1 MAQNAVCTQLP
12 AEQTEQILSCILD
25 MGELL
30 LVSGAE
36 VMRVEDTVQRLCAAY
51 GFVRADVFTITS
63 SIVLTVHTESGRVFT
78 QTRRI
83 VARDTDLE
91 RVANVNALSRK
102 LCGEPADAQTFR
114 GQLEEIR
121 RGRTYS
127 RWVHMVCYGG
137 ISAGFSLFFGGT
149 VQDAVAA
156 LLSGLVLFGVLQ
168 FCRLLKLNS
177 ILESILAS
185 GLTALAVLLLV
196 SAGIGQHAD
205 KITIGNIMVLIPGLA
220 FTNSLRDLING
231 DTISGILGISE
242 AIVKAVA
249 IAIGFAAVL
258 TQVGG

>member
-1 MAQNAVCTQLP
+1 MAQNAVCAQIP
-12 AEQTEQILSCILD
+12 EEETEQILSCILD

-36 VMRVEDTVQRLCAAY
+36 VMRVEDTIHRLCTAY
-51 GFVRADVFTITS
+51 GFVKTDVFTITS
-63 SIVLTVHTESGRVFT
+63 SIVLTVHGQNDRVFT

-83 VARDTDLE
+83 VVRDTDLE

-102 LCGEPADAQTFR
+102 LCSAPVNAEAFR
-114 GQLEEIR
+114 RQLDEIR
-121 RGRTYS
+121 RERTYP
-127 RWVHMVCYGG
+127 RWVQIACYGG

-149 VQDAVAA
+149 IQDAAAA
-156 LLSGLVLFGVLQ
+156 LMSGIVLFGVLQ

-177 ILESILAS
+177 ILQSILAS
-185 GLTALAVLLLV
+185 GVTALAVVLLI

-205 KITIGNIMVLIPGLA
+205 KITIGNIMLLIPGIA

-231 DTISGILGISE
+231 DTISGILGLSE
-242 AIVKAVA
+242 SVVKAVA